1 MQHLIQLNINYVK
14 ILKTNKVMIMNK
26 YDEGMMGSEFNG
38 VVSDGWLGISNEF
51 KRYSPAQAR

>member
-1 MQHLIQLNINYVK
+1 
-14 ILKTNKVMIMNK
+14 MIMNK

-51 KRYSPAQAR
+51 TGV